1 MSIILR
7 KQRIC
12 HASHPSALLVGEG
25 SLKLRRGTAW
35 FRAENVKGL
44 RLEDFH
50 VSDPEGHIAANW
62 PDGVFALEGC
72 DDRRF
77 TDVSVNGVEMK

>member
-1 MSIILR
+1 M
-7 KQRIC
+7 
-12 HASHPSALLVGEG
+12 LVGEG

-35 FRAENVKGL
+35 FRAENVKGF

-50 VSDPEGHIAANW
+50 VW
-62 PDGVFALEGC
+62 PDGAFAIEGC

-77 TDVSVNGVEMK
+77 TDVTVNGKEIC